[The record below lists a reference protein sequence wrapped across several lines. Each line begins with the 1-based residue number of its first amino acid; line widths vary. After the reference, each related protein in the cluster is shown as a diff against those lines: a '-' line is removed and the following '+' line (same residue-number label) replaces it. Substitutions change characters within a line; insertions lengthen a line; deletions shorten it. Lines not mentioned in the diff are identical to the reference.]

1 MKPET
6 TMETI
11 FDIMQTAILAI
22 APTVVVVLAA
32 LISIF

>member
-1 MKPET
+1 
-6 TMETI
+6 MEAI
-11 FDIMQTAILAI
+11 VDIIQTAVVAI

>member
-1 MKPET
+1 MKQET
-6 TMETI
+6 TMEAAV
-11 FDIMQTAILAI
+11 DIMQTMVLAI

>member
-1 MKPET
+1 
-6 TMETI
+6 METI
-11 FDIMQTAILAI
+11 FDIIQTAVIAI

>member
-1 MKPET
+1 
-6 TMETI
+6 MEAI
-11 FDIMQTAILAI
+11 VDIIQTAVLAI

>member
-1 MKPET
+1 
-6 TMETI
+6 MEAI
-11 FDIMQTAILAI
+11 FDIIQTAVLAI

>member
-1 MKPET
+1 MKLEA
-6 TMETI
+6 TMEAI
-11 FDIMQTAILAI
+11 VDIIQTAVVAI

>member
-1 MKPET
+1 
-6 TMETI
+6 MEAVV
-11 FDIMQTAILAI
+11 DIMQTAVIAI